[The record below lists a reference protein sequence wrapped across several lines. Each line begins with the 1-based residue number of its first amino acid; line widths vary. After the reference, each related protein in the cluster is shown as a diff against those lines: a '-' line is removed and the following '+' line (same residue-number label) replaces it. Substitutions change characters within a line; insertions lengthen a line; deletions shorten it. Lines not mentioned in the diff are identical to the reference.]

1 MKNSRGLSL
10 IELLAVIIVVSVVI
24 MPLMFSLSGNF
35 RVNYRMINR
44 SAASLISASAV
55 QGFDTIPFDDLSS
68 NDSFDVATS
77 YHMFNRDNCGLLV
90 DETAFQTSEAIC
102 TMIFDMKMIERTFT
116 NPEHFEVYLYPYF
129 LTDAAEKTAFIDAA
143 IADGLDARIT
153 DAMEERIEIIDTEYP
168 LDLLNITVF
177 ILYDTETDGA
187 IVRNGTLTEDWVE

>member
-35 RVNYRMINR
+35 RVNVRMINR
-44 SAASLISASAV
+44 SAASLITASAV
-55 QGFDTIPFDDLSS
+55 QGFDTIPFSDLYD
-68 NDSFDVATS
+68 NPSFDVQNG
-77 YHMFNRDNCGLLV
+77 YHRFNRDNCNLLV
-90 DETAFQTSEAIC
+90 ETTAFATSEAIC
-102 TMIFDMKMIERTFT
+102 TMIFDMKMIDRS
-116 NPEHFEVYLYPYF
+116 FEDPALYEAYIYPYF
-129 LTDAAEKTAFIDAA
+129 LASDAERDAFIDVATN
-143 IADGLDARIT
+143 DGLDPRIIE
-153 DAMEERIEIIDTEYP
+153 AMENNIEIIDTEYP